1 MKTAH
6 TIEQWPVTRLVPYD
20 RNARTHSEAQVAQIA
35 ASITQ
40 FGFNNPILV
49 DSSSGIIAGHGRLQA
64 ARKLGLAS
72 VPVIVL
78 DHLTDAQRR
87 AYILADN
94 KLALNAGWDEE
105 LLLAELRDLDEMID
119 LQLTGFDANELERLF
134 ATDEDDARADE
145 CPDAPETPV
154 ARRGDLWVLGRHRV
168 LCGDAT
174 SADDVARLMDGKR
187 ANVMLTDPPYGVNL
201 DQSWRDEALAGRSL
215 GPGNRN
221 VVAAD
226 DRADWYDAW
235 VLFTGDV
242 VYIWHASAFTDV
254 VKQSL
259 ERASFE
265 VKQQIV
271 WNKSIMV
278 MGRSDY
284 HWKHEPCWYAI
295 RKGKAHSWKGDRTQ
309 VTVWDAVPPNHIMGG
324 STEDKTDHPTQKPV
338 ALYQIPIRNHTD
350 PGELIYDPFGGSGT
364 AAIACEKTN
373 RAARLMELEPKYCD
387 VIVKRWQ
394 DYTGQAATLDGDG
407 RTFAA
412 VAESNR

>member
-1 MKTAH
+1 MRAAQI
-6 TIEQWPVTRLVPYD
+6 IEQWPIDRLTPYD
-20 RNARTHSEAQVAQIA
+20 RNARTHPDSQIKQIVA
-35 ASITQ
+35 SMNE
-40 FGFNNPILV
+40 FGFVNPILV
-49 DSSSGIIAGHGRLQA
+49 DSAAGIIAGHGRYVA
-64 ARKLGLAS
+64 ARKIGLAT

-78 DHLTDAQRR
+78 DHLTEEQKR
-87 AYILADN
+87 AYIIADN
-94 KLALNAGWDEE
+94 KIALNSGWDDE
-105 LLLAELRDLDEMID
+105 LLEAELRDLGVTFD
-119 LQLTGFDANELERLF
+119 LELTVFDSRELERMLG
-134 ATDEDDARADE
+134 TDDDGRADE

-154 ARRGDLWVLGRHRV
+154 TRRGDLWLLGRHRV

-174 SADDVARLMDGKR
+174 SAEEVARLMDGR
-187 ANVMLTDPPYGVNL
+187 ANVMLTDPPYGVKL

-221 VVAAD
+221 VVVAD

-235 VLFTGDV
+235 ALFAGDV
-242 VYIWHASAFTDV
+242 AYIWHASAFTDV

-309 VTVWDAVPPNHIMGG
+309 VTVWDAVPPIHIMGG

-364 AAIACEKTN
+364 AAIACEKTS

-387 VIVKRWQ
+387 VIVNRWQ
-394 DYTGQAATLDGDG
+394 QFTGEAATLDGDG
-407 RTFAA
+407 RTFGEIAPER
-412 VAESNR
+412 VED

>member
-6 TIEQWPVTRLVPYD
+6 TIEQWPVDRLVPYD
-20 RNARTHSEAQVAQIA
+20 RNARTHSETQVAQIA

-64 ARKLGLAS
+64 ARKLGLVS

-145 CPDAPETPV
+145 CPEAPETPV
-154 ARRGDLWVLGRHRV
+154 TRRGDLWVLGRHRV

-174 SADDVARLMDGKR
+174 NADDVARLMNGAKADM
-187 ANVMLTDPPYGVNL
+187 VFTDPPYGI
-201 DQSWRDEALAGRSL
+201 SL
-215 GPGNRN
+215 IR
-221 VVAAD
+221 D
-226 DRADWYDAW
+226 DRGRVGGGTKQYPTREFARIAGDDQPFDPGFLLGYSSAMVIWGANYFADKLPPSRCW
-235 VLFTGDV
+235 F
-242 VYIWHASAFTDV
+242 
-254 VKQSL
+254 
-259 ERASFE
+259 
-265 VKQQIV
+265 V
-271 WNKSIMV
+271 WDK
-278 MGRSDY
+278 
-284 HWKHEPCWYAI
+284 KHPV
-295 RKGKAHSWKGDRTQ
+295 DRTFCGCELAWTTLDRHAK
-309 VTVWDAVPPNHIMGG
+309 VYEVAWDGWTKEGESG
-324 STEDKTDHPTQKPV
+324 SKVHPSQKPV
-338 ALYQIPIRNHTD
+338 KLCADILLETTEQRGIILD
-350 PGELIYDPFGGSGT
+350 LFLGSGST
-364 AAIACEKTN
+364 LMACEKIN
-373 RAARLMELEPKYCD
+373 RACYGTELSEAYCD
-387 VIVKRWQ
+387 VIVNRWQ
-394 DYTGQAATLDGDG
+394 DYTGQTATLDGDG

-412 VAESNR
+412 VAEGER